1 MMRNAPAHAAI
12 LVCTLAAAA
21 SAAIAADGVRTLD
34 DLPQG
39 AGRDALAR
47 RCVTCH
53 DLGVVLAQGRTRSEW
68 ADAVAVMVDRGA
80 VVSDDDRKLLLD
92 YLAEIAPP
100 H

>member
-1 MMRNAPAHAAI
+1 MMHNAPARAAI
-12 LVCTLAAAA
+12 LVCTMVAAV

-34 DLPQG
+34 DLPKSP
-39 AGRDALAR
+39 GRDALAR
-47 RCVTCH
+47 SCVTCH

-80 VVSDDDRKLLLD
+80 VISEDDRALLLD

>member
-1 MMRNAPAHAAI
+1 MMRNAPARATI
-12 LVCTLAAAA
+12 LFCTLTAAA

-34 DLPQG
+34 DLPKS

-47 RCVTCH
+47 SCVTCH
-53 DLGVVLAQGRTRSEW
+53 DIGVVLAQGRTRSEW

-80 VVSDDDRKLLLD
+80 AISEDDREVLLN